1 MPNVMGREFPYTPE
15 GMAAAE
21 QYKQSVGMRDG
32 GSMGFRP
39 VGYDV
44 GGEVGLKEGLI
55 ERIMQITGMTDVG
68 TLLEMSVPDLQNAL
82 SGLLAS
88 EQGMPS
94 TEQGMMPPGQM
105 MAPPPEQMMAPPP
118 EQMMGPPPEMA
129 PPPDMM
135 QPQYDSTMG
144 PGAGVSAGMV
154 PQPSPA
160 DISPRSVPISDYEAT
175 MMDNRNKL
183 PGGGYRNGGLASLRR
198 Y

>member
-39 VGYDV
+39 VGYATGSPGVAV
-44 GGEVGLKEGLI
+44 GDEIGINPLVATGMGRRAAESGDMGLKEGLI
-55 ERIMQITGMTDVG
+55 EKIMQITGMTDVG

-82 SGLLAS
+82 SGLLGN
-88 EQGMPS
+88 EQGMPT

-105 MAPPPEQMMAPPP
+105 MS
-118 EQMMGPPPEMA
+118 
-129 PPPDMM
+129 PPDMR
-135 QPQYDSTMG
+135 
-144 PGAGVSAGMV
+144 
-154 PQPSPA
+154 PSPEMMP
-160 DISPRSVPISDYEAT
+160 SPEMTENLGRINSQDYIPGNMPPVTEEQRRVMET
-175 MMDNRNKL
+175 
-183 PGGGYRNGGLASLRR
+183 PGGIGGGYRNGGLASLRR

>member
-1 MPNVMGREFPYTPE
+1 MPNVMGREFPYTPQ

-44 GGEVGLKEGLI
+44 GGEVGLKERLI
-55 ERIMQITGMTDVG
+55 EEILRISGMTSEQATGTSEQATG
-68 TLLEMSVPDLQNAL
+68 TLLQMSVPDLQNTL

-88 EQGMPS
+88 DQGMPS
-94 TEQGMMPPGQM
+94 TEQGMMPPG
-105 MAPPPEQMMAPPP
+105 
-118 EQMMGPPPEMA
+118 QMMGPPPEMA

-154 PQPSPA
+154 PQPGGLP
-160 DISPRSVPISDYEAT
+160 DISPRSVQ
-175 MMDNRNKL
+175 
-183 PGGGYRNGGLASLRR
+183 GYRNGGLASLRR

>member
-1 MPNVMGREFPYTPE
+1 
-15 GMAAAE
+15 
-21 QYKQSVGMRDG
+21 VGMRDG

-39 VGYDV
+39 VGYNV
-44 GGEVGLKEGLI
+44 GGDVGLKEGLI

-82 SGLLAS
+82 SGLLGN

-94 TEQGMMPPGQM
+94 MEQDMMPRPD
-105 MAPPPEQMMAPPP
+105 
-118 EQMMGPPPEMA
+118 MG

-144 PGAGVSAGMV
+144 PGAGVSAGIV

-160 DISPRSVPISDYEAT
+160 DISPRSMPPISDRDLRDYEAT
-175 MMDNRNKL
+175 MMDGSNNL

>member
-39 VGYDV
+39 VGYANGSPGVAV
-44 GGEVGLKEGLI
+44 GDEDMKMAAIQE
-55 ERIMQITGMTDVG
+55 IMQITGMTDPG
-68 TLLEMSVPDLQNAL
+68 PLLEMSMAELTNAL
-82 SGLLAS
+82 SGLLGN

-94 TEQGMMPPGQM
+94 TEQGMMPPG
-105 MAPPPEQMMAPPP
+105 
-118 EQMMGPPPEMA
+118 QMMGPPPEMA

-144 PGAGVSAGMV
+144 PGAGVSAGIV
-154 PQPSPA
+154 PQPGGLP

-183 PGGGYRNGGLASLRR
+183 PVGNYRNGGLASLRR

>member
-105 MAPPPEQMMAPPP
+105 MAPEQMMAPLS
-118 EQMMGPPPEMA
+118 EM
-129 PPPDMM
+129 
-135 QPQYDSTMG
+135 
-144 PGAGVSAGMV
+144 GAGNI
-154 PQPSPA
+154 PQPGGLPPINSQDYMPGNMPPSPQPNVG
-160 DISPRSVPISDYEAT
+160 DQI
-175 MMDNRNKL
+175 
-183 PGGGYRNGGLASLRR
+183 GGGYRNGGLASLRR

>member
-39 VGYDV
+39 VGYANGSPGVAV
-44 GGEVGLKEGLI
+44 GDEDMKMAAIQE
-55 ERIMQITGMTDVG
+55 IMQITGMTDPG
-68 TLLEMSVPDLQNAL
+68 PLLEMSMAELTNAL
-82 SGLLAS
+82 SGLLGN

-105 MAPPPEQMMAPPP
+105 MAPPPPEQMMAPPS
-118 EQMMGPPPEMA
+118 EMGAGNIPQPGGLPPINDPSYRPGMMA
-129 PPPDMM
+129 P
-135 QPQYDSTMG
+135 S
-144 PGAGVSAGMV
+144 
-154 PQPSPA
+154 PQPNVG
-160 DISPRSVPISDYEAT
+160 DPI
-175 MMDNRNKL
+175 
-183 PGGGYRNGGLASLRR
+183 GGGYRNGGLASLRR

>member
-105 MAPPPEQMMAPPP
+105 M
-118 EQMMGPPPEMA
+118 GPPPEMA

-144 PGAGVSAGMV
+144 PGAGVSAGIV

>member
-39 VGYDV
+39 VGYAYGSPGVPV
-44 GGEVGLKEGLI
+44 GDEIGVNSLVATGMGRRAAESGDMGLKEGLI
-55 ERIMQITGMTDVG
+55 EKIMQITGMTDVG

-82 SGLLAS
+82 SGLLGN

-105 MAPPPEQMMAPPP
+105 MAPPPEQMMAPPS
-118 EQMMGPPPEMA
+118 EM
-129 PPPDMM
+129 
-135 QPQYDSTMG
+135 
-144 PGAGVSAGMV
+144 GAGNISQPGGVPPINSQDYMPGNMPPS
-154 PQPSPA
+154 PQPNVG
-160 DISPRSVPISDYEAT
+160 DQI
-175 MMDNRNKL
+175 
-183 PGGGYRNGGLASLRR
+183 GGGYRNGGLASLRR

>member
-105 MAPPPEQMMAPPP
+105 MAPPPEQMM
-118 EQMMGPPPEMA
+118 GPPPEMA

-144 PGAGVSAGMV
+144 PGAGVSAGIV
-154 PQPSPA
+154 PQPGGLP
-160 DISPRSVPISDYEAT
+160 DISPRSVQ
-175 MMDNRNKL
+175 N
-183 PGGGYRNGGLASLRR
+183 YRNGGLASLRR

>member
-39 VGYDV
+39 VGYANGSPGVAV
-44 GGEVGLKEGLI
+44 GDEDMKMAAIQE
-55 ERIMQITGMTDVG
+55 IMQITGMTDPG
-68 TLLEMSVPDLQNAL
+68 PLLEMSMAELTNAL
-82 SGLLAS
+82 SGLLGN

-105 MAPPPEQMMAPPP
+105 M
-118 EQMMGPPPEMA
+118 GPPPEMA

-135 QPQYDSTMG
+135 EPQYDSTMG
-144 PGAGVSAGMV
+144 PGAGVSAGIV

-160 DISPRSVPISDYEAT
+160 DIRPRSVQ
-175 MMDNRNKL
+175 
-183 PGGGYRNGGLASLRR
+183 GYRNGGLASLRR

>member
-39 VGYDV
+39 VGYANGSPGVAV
-44 GGEVGLKEGLI
+44 GDEDMKMAAIQE
-55 ERIMQITGMTDVG
+55 IMQITGMTDPG
-68 TLLEMSVPDLQNAL
+68 PLLEMSMAELTNAL
-82 SGLLAS
+82 SGLL
-88 EQGMPS
+88 GN
-94 TEQGMMPPGQM
+94 EQGMMPPG
-105 MAPPPEQMMAPPP
+105 QMMAPPP

>member
-82 SGLLAS
+82 SGLLGS

-94 TEQGMMPPGQM
+94 TEQDMMPRPD
-105 MAPPPEQMMAPPP
+105 
-118 EQMMGPPPEMA
+118 MG

-144 PGAGVSAGMV
+144 PGAGVSAGIV

>member
-39 VGYDV
+39 VGYAHGSPGVAV
-44 GGEVGLKEGLI
+44 GDEDMKMAAI
-55 ERIMQITGMTDVG
+55 QQIMQITGMSDPG
-68 TLLEMSVPDLQNAL
+68 PLLEMSMAELENAL
-82 SGLLAS
+82 SGLINA
-88 EQGMPS
+88 EQP
-94 TEQGMMPPGQM
+94 QQM
-105 MAPPPEQMMAPPP
+105 MQPDQSMMALPPP
-118 EQMMGPPPEMA
+118 QMMGPPPDMA

-135 QPQYDSTMG
+135 EPQYDSTMG
-144 PGAGVSAGMV
+144 PGAGVSAGIV

-160 DISPRSVPISDYEAT
+160 DIRPRSVQ
-175 MMDNRNKL
+175 
-183 PGGGYRNGGLASLRR
+183 GYRNGGLASLRR

>member
-44 GGEVGLKEGLI
+44 GGEVGLKERLI
-55 ERIMQITGMTDVG
+55 EEILRISGMTSEQATG
-68 TLLEMSVPDLQNAL
+68 TLLQMSVPDLQNTL

-94 TEQGMMPPGQM
+94 TEQGMMPPG
-105 MAPPPEQMMAPPP
+105 
-118 EQMMGPPPEMA
+118 QMMGPPPEMA